1 MSADE
6 RGACSVRSIDEM
18 SMRSLRTRLRFVVE
32 LVAALLF
39 VAMFAAF
46 LLQVFT
52 RYVLN
57 DPVAWTQEF
66 VLIVYIW
73 IVFWCA
79 AFLLHERDH
88 ITFDMISGALPP
100 PRRRVLAIV
109 LTAITGI
116 AFLAALPATIDYVT
130 FMSIEKSPV
139 LGIRFDLLYSIF
151 IVFVAAIAIG
161 AVLRTVQL
169 FGPRW
174 RDELARDPEEQP

>member
-1 MSADE
+1 
-6 RGACSVRSIDEM
+6 
-18 SMRSLRTRLRFVVE
+18 MRIPRARLRFMAE

-39 VAMFAAF
+39 VAMFAGF

-79 AFLLHERDH
+79 AFLLGERDH
-88 ITFDMISGALPP
+88 IKFDMLSAALPP
-100 PRRRVLAIV
+100 ARRRVLAV
-109 LTAITGI
+109 ALSALMGV
-116 AFLAALPATIDYVT
+116 AFLMALPGTVDYVT

-151 IVFVAAIAIG
+151 VVFVVAVAAG
-161 AVLRTVQL
+161 AAMRVVRLLRGSWREELEGESEVQ
-169 FGPRW
+169 P
-174 RDELARDPEEQP
+174 

>member
-1 MSADE
+1 M
-6 RGACSVRSIDEM
+6 IM
-18 SMRSLRTRLRFVVE
+18 QPLRARLRFLAE
-32 LVAALLF
+32 LVSALLF

-79 AFLLHERDH
+79 AFLLRERDH
-88 ITFDMISGALPP
+88 ISFDMLSTALPP
-100 PRRRVLAIV
+100 AKRRFLALALTV
-109 LTAITGI
+109 LTGV
-116 AFLAALPATIDYVT
+116 AFVSALPATIDYVT

-139 LGIRFDLLYSIF
+139 LGIRFDFLYSIF
-151 IVFVAAIAIG
+151 IVFVVAVAVGAALR
-161 AVLRTVQL
+161 AVRLVGRS
-169 FGPRW
+169 W
-174 RDELARDPEEQP
+174 RDEVDGGPEVQP